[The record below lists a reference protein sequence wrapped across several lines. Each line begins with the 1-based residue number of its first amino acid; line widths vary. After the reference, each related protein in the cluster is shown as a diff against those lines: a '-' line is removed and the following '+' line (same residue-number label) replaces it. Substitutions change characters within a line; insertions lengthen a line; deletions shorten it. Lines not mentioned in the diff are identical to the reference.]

1 MDSVY
6 KLTREE
12 IRTLKLFLSLF
23 FTTFFIYDVAYYYI
37 MPKLEGGGDGG
48 QILERGLGIWLYILM
63 VILVFVGIYV
73 AKRQNPYAVKYII
86 FIGYN
91 ILDFIHNFIIYYGTD
106 LEFDAGN

>member
-37 MPKLEGGGDGG
+37 MPKLEGEEMGV
-48 QILERGLGIWLYILM
+48 Q
-63 VILVFVGIYV
+63 F
-73 AKRQNPYAVKYII
+73 
-86 FIGYN
+86 
-91 ILDFIHNFIIYYGTD
+91 
-106 LEFDAGN
+106 